1 MKFFARCLL
10 SVVFTCVYFYSYAQ
24 TGGSSVKGKV
34 LGENKTA
41 VEYAT
46 VILLKS
52 ADSAIVKSSISTT
65 TGLFRFD
72 NIKAGTYI
80 ILVHKIGYARYYT
93 PPYKIAANS
102 EIDAGEINLQPLN
115 TQLQQVTVTDKR
127 DYIELLPDKTVLNI
141 DKSIMAAGNTVFD
154 ILNTAP
160 GVRINDNTIL
170 FKGGQRPLITID
182 GKPISSFSDDQVAD
196 LLKSYQSDMVSQI
209 ELIENPSAKY
219 DAAGGGGVINII
231 LKKNKDL
238 GFKASV
244 NQSAAVGQDYKFNTG
259 LNLNYNTGKL
269 NLFGNFNFSDNKVQR
284 FLDLDRVITGD
295 GPVSDYD
302 LDYKNLFSNQ
312 NYGFNGGA
320 DYKITPKQTVG
331 IQAYGYTNDL
341 GGKKT
346 NTTDISNNGVMDS
359 VIDTKSYTTRKI
371 TNVNYNVNYRGS
383 FGKDNKSSLSADFD
397 YSTYVRNQDQMLQS
411 DFFTAA
417 GNTYRPTLF
426 YNETTPSNINVRSEK
441 IDFTQELSKTGSLS
455 LGIKNNQ
462 VNSNNNVLFEQKTDT
477 GSFVPV
483 PSLTDHF
490 IYNERI
496 NAAYISYS
504 DKFNKTSVN
513 IGLRGEQTDSYGKSL
528 YPNNT
533 TQNSYFDLFP
543 NVMITQPTDTNNTVT
558 IGYNR
563 RITRPDYQDL
573 NPFVAYIDQYAYSV
587 GNPFLKPEYIDSYVL
602 TDIYKNKYKLTL
614 SAIKTN
620 NFYISIFQQN
630 DSTKVYTT
638 TNSNIGTYIQYMAE
652 LDFPVPLN
660 RWWDADVYMEGGF
673 DRFIYK
679 AAVPSKNTFDFTL
692 NVTQNFSITNS
703 LKAEVNGEYDAPTYY
718 GITYLKSL
726 LDVGGGVSQTIL
738 KGNGSIKL
746 AVSDVFNSD
755 GYKYRSTYLNL
766 DLTGHEKVS
775 TRFITATFTYR
786 FGKQS
791 VNTSRTHQG
800 GDAADQARF
809 GGGN

>member
-10 SVVFTCVYFYSYAQ
+10 SVVLTGVCFYSYAQ
-24 TGGSSVKGKV
+24 TGSSSVKGKV
-34 LGENKTA
+34 LGENKVA

-52 ADSAIVKSSISTT
+52 ADSAIVKSSISST

-72 NIKAGTYI
+72 NIKAGAYI

-93 PPYKIAANS
+93 SPYKIAANS
-102 EIDAGEINLQPLN
+102 ETDAGEINLQPLN
-115 TQLQQVTVTDKR
+115 TELQQVTVTDKR
-127 DYIELLPDKTVLNI
+127 DYIELLPDKTVLNV

-160 GVRINDNTIL
+160 GVRINDNAIL

-182 GKPISSFSDDQVAD
+182 GKPISSFSDEQMAD

-231 LKKNKDL
+231 LKKNKNL

-244 NQSAAVGQDYKFNTG
+244 SQSAAVGQDYKFNTG
-259 LNLNYNTGKL
+259 LNLNYNTEKL

-284 FLDLDRVITGD
+284 FLDLDRIITGD
-295 GPVSDYD
+295 GLSSNYD
-302 LDYKNLFSNQ
+302 LNYKNIFATK

-320 DYKITPKQTVG
+320 DYKINSKQTVG
-331 IQAYGYTNDL
+331 VLVYGYTIDL
-341 GGKKT
+341 GGNKT
-346 NTTDISNNGVMDS
+346 NTTNIQNNGVMDS
-359 VIDTKSYTTRKI
+359 VIDTKSYTNRKI
-371 TNVNYNVNYRGS
+371 TNINYNVNYRGS
-383 FGKDNKSSLSADFD
+383 FGKDNKSALSADFD
-397 YSTYVRNQDQMLQS
+397 YSSYVRNSDQMLQS

-417 GNTYRPTLF
+417 GDTYRDPLF

-441 IDFTQELSKTGSLS
+441 VDFTQQLSKTGSLG
-455 LGIKNNQ
+455 LGIKNSQ
-462 VNSNNNVLFEQKTDT
+462 VNSNNNVVFEEKSDT
-477 GSFVPV
+477 GSYMPV

-496 NAAYISYS
+496 NAAYASYT
-504 DKFNKTSVN
+504 DKFNKTSIN
-513 IGLRGEQTDSYGKSL
+513 IGLRAEQTNSYGKSVS
-528 YPNNT
+528 PNNT
-533 TQNSYFDLFP
+533 TQNNYFDLFP
-543 NVMITQPTDTNNTVT
+543 NVIITQPTDTNNSIT

-573 NPFVAYIDQYAYSV
+573 NPFVAYIDQYAYTV
-587 GNPFLKPEYIDSYVL
+587 GNPFLKPEF
-602 TDIYKNKYKLTL
+602 TDTYEVTEVYKNKLKVTF
-614 SAIKTN
+614 SIIKTN
-620 NFYISIFQQN
+620 DFYISIFQQN
-630 DSTKVYTT
+630 DSTRVYTT
-638 TNSNIGTYIQYMAE
+638 TNRNIGTYLQYMAE
-652 LDFPVPLN
+652 FSFPLRLY
-660 RWWDADVYMEGGF
+660 RWWNADVYLEGGF
-673 DRFIYK
+673 DRFAYI
-679 AAVPSKNTFDFTL
+679 AAVPSKSTYDFSL
-692 NVTQNFSITNS
+692 NITQDFSITNN
-703 LKAEVNGEYDAPTYY
+703 LKAEVTGEYDAPTYY

-726 LDVGGGVSQTIL
+726 LDIGGGISQTIL
-738 KGNGSIKL
+738 KGSGSIKL

-755 GYKYRSTYLNL
+755 GYKYHSNYLNL
-766 DLTGHEKVS
+766 DLTGREQAA
-775 TRFITATFTYR
+775 TRFVTATFTYR

-791 VNTSRTHQG
+791 VNTNRQHQG
-800 GDAADQARF
+800 GDVDDQRRL